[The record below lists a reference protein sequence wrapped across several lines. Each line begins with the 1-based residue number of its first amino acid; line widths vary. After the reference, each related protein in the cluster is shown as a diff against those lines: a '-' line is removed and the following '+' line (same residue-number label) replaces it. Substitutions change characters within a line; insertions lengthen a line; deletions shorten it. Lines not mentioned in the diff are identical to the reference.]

1 MGHTGAFCMALYM
14 NDECLLGLRLATEC
28 RSDVTCLLGSH
39 KLILIM
45 FERVHNLKFK

>member
-1 MGHTGAFCMALYM
+1 MAVYM
-14 NDECLLGLRLATEC
+14 NHECLLGLRLATAC

-45 FERVHNLKFK
+45 FERAHYLNFK